1 MTTNISE
8 ELPARKNAPAVGS
21 KSPDKKAEAKGGT
34 PQENSAKRIRQAVY
48 DIRYRARREDVDL
61 RKAYSE
67 YMANS
72 NLSPQ
77 EKTAVREKLFGKQ
90 GGGVSEQYMVTSVDW
105 AEKNFADAYHKVF
118 VEGIKKEEP
127 PIELPYEQELAEE
140 QERKY
145 KVRVFDPKSE
155 KSYVRFAT
163 REKISKLR
171 AKGLKVEMTE
181 HGEAYEGEKKKGE
194 QTAAAMGGGEKK
206 NVKEAKLDPVGK
218 EDGDVDNDGDKDK
231 TDDYLMNRRKAVG
244 KAIAKKKGK
253 KEMSEQSMSDLNAEK
268 RALIRARAEAGMKK
282 LEASGGAIK
291 GIKDLRQKA
300 GVDYENDTNM
310 VKTAPG
316 IYASKGALE
325 ARKSLNQRLD
335 ELPSNIKRKQV
346 QQAADKKMMAAP
358 IPEEFITDGATGT
371 TSTEGQNAREIDVL
385 PDKIAMKLKQVTVM
399 PQDGTNPQAGRAPL
413 MASHQIEGE
422 TIEEGE
428 WFSGLK
434 KKFKDASDAYNNS
447 RGVPSPGQINQ
458 RRSQSPFAKPSG
470 VSVTQTKKPT
480 PKTPYSK
487 GDDGKLTDFGAGGG
501 KAKMAKTGMSA
512 SEVEQQG
519 RANKGK
525 RLPQI
530 DDYSKYHKNSFE
542 PEGEQLTEEE
552 EDRRERY
559 AFMNVA
565 RNLVRAKTGAKR
577 PIAMDPEGTYKKA
590 KEDLAKMV
598 NSENPDKDRKESPCE
613 EKQLSMADTFK
624 QIAENAA
631 DKVKNAA
638 DKDAKDEAEKK
649 LESKQEV
656 KTPTV
661 EPKSKDTTTP
671 NTNLNTTTKSDTKT
685 QSSGGGQTKTSKS
698 SGPSG
703 AAPSSDGGGGG
714 MTNKERIS
722 RVDAGKDPYPMLSQ
736 DEKLRKSL
744 GIRSASEVPDASN
757 LLKKMGLEPGT
768 QPDYLN
774 RNNPENMPRPGAPAP
789 KVKPTPK
796 VKPADLKV
804 KTEGKQLSMT
814 DTIKQITS
822 APKEDTEQLDEFAG
836 KAAAENVEK
845 LLDRGRQVFDRLG
858 IPNNAT
864 SRPTVT
870 KDMQQEKI
878 KKNVK

>member
-72 NLSPQ
+72 NLSAQ

-90 GGGVSEQYMVTSVDW
+90 GGSVSEQYMVTSVDW

-140 QERKY
+140 PERKY

-194 QTAAAMGGGEKK
+194 QTAAAMGGGQKK
-206 NVKEAKLDPVGK
+206 DVKEAKLDPVGQ
-218 EDGDVDNDGDKDK
+218 EDADIDNDGDTDK
-231 TDDYLMNRRKAVG
+231 TDKYLHNRRKAIG

-253 KEMSEQSMSDLNAEK
+253 KVD
-268 RALIRARAEAGMKK
+268 EAF
-282 LEASGGAIK
+282 L
-291 GIKDLRQKA
+291 
-300 GVDYENDTNM
+300 
-310 VKTAPG
+310 
-316 IYASKGALE
+316 
-325 ARKSLNQRLD
+325 
-335 ELPSNIKRKQV
+335 
-346 QQAADKKMMAAP
+346 AD
-358 IPEEFITDGATGT
+358 ATGT

-385 PDKIAMKLKQVTVM
+385 PDKVAKNLKQVTVM
-399 PQDGTNPQAGRAPL
+399 PQDGTNPQVGKAPL
-413 MASHQIEGE
+413 MM
-422 TIEEGE
+422 
-428 WFSGLK
+428 
-434 KKFKDASDAYNNS
+434 
-447 RGVPSPGQINQ
+447 
-458 RRSQSPFAKPSG
+458 SQE
-470 VSVTQTKKPT
+470 
-480 PKTPYSK
+480 
-487 GDDGKLTDFGAGGG
+487 
-501 KAKMAKTGMSA
+501 M
-512 SEVEQQG
+512 
-519 RANKGK
+519 
-525 RLPQI
+525 
-530 DDYSKYHKNSFE
+530 
-542 PEGEQLTEEE
+542 EGEQLTEEE

-598 NSENPDKDRKESPCE
+598 NSDNPDKDKEETPCE

-624 QIAENAA
+624 QIA
-631 DKVKNAA
+631 
-638 DKDAKDEAEKK
+638 
-649 LESKQEV
+649 S
-656 KTPTV
+656 T
-661 EPKSKDTTTP
+661 
-671 NTNLNTTTKSDTKT
+671 
-685 QSSGGGQTKTSKS
+685 
-698 SGPSG
+698 
-703 AAPSSDGGGGG
+703 
-714 MTNKERIS
+714 
-722 RVDAGKDPYPMLSQ
+722 
-736 DEKLRKSL
+736 
-744 GIRSASEVPDASN
+744 
-757 LLKKMGLEPGT
+757 
-768 QPDYLN
+768 
-774 RNNPENMPRPGAPAP
+774 
-789 KVKPTPK
+789 
-796 VKPADLKV
+796 
-804 KTEGKQLSMT
+804 
-814 DTIKQITS
+814 
-822 APKEDTEQLDEFAG
+822 PKEDTEQLDEFLG
-836 KAAAENVEK
+836 PKAAENVK
-845 LLDRGRQVFDRLG
+845 TLLDRGRKVFDRLG
-858 IPNNAT
+858 IPNNTT

>member
-105 AEKNFADAYHKVF
+105 AEKNFANAYHKVF
-118 VEGIKKEEP
+118 VEGIKKEES

-140 QERKY
+140 PERKY

-181 HGEAYEGEKKKGE
+181 HGEAYEGERKKGE

-206 NVKEAKLDPVGK
+206 KDVKEAKLDPVGK

-335 ELPSNIKRKQV
+335 ELPSSIKRKQV

-422 TIEEGE
+422 
-428 WFSGLK
+428 
-434 KKFKDASDAYNNS
+434 
-447 RGVPSPGQINQ
+447 
-458 RRSQSPFAKPSG
+458 
-470 VSVTQTKKPT
+470 
-480 PKTPYSK
+480 
-487 GDDGKLTDFGAGGG
+487 
-501 KAKMAKTGMSA
+501 
-512 SEVEQQG
+512 
-519 RANKGK
+519 
-525 RLPQI
+525 
-530 DDYSKYHKNSFE
+530 
-542 PEGEQLTEEE
+542 QLTEEE

-613 EKQLSMADTFK
+613 EKHLSMADTFK

-845 LLDRGRQVFDRLG
+845 LLNRGRQVFDRLG
-858 IPNNAT
+858 IPNNET

-870 KDMQQEKI
+870 KDQQQEKI

>member
-105 AEKNFADAYHKVF
+105 AEKNFANAYHKVF
-118 VEGIKKEEP
+118 VEGIKKEES

-140 QERKY
+140 PERKY

-181 HGEAYEGEKKKGE
+181 HGEAYEGERKKGE

-206 NVKEAKLDPVGK
+206 KDVKEAKLDPVGK

-244 KAIAKKKGK
+244 KAIANKKKIQ
-253 KEMSEQSMSDLNAEK
+253 KEQTTDY
-268 RALIRARAEAGMKK
+268 RA
-282 LEASGGAIK
+282 S
-291 GIKDLRQKA
+291 
-300 GVDYENDTNM
+300 
-310 VKTAPG
+310 
-316 IYASKGALE
+316 
-325 ARKSLNQRLD
+325 
-335 ELPSNIKRKQV
+335 
-346 QQAADKKMMAAP
+346 MAAP

-413 MASHQIEGE
+413 MASHQI
-422 TIEEGE
+422 
-428 WFSGLK
+428 
-434 KKFKDASDAYNNS
+434 
-447 RGVPSPGQINQ
+447 
-458 RRSQSPFAKPSG
+458 
-470 VSVTQTKKPT
+470 
-480 PKTPYSK
+480 
-487 GDDGKLTDFGAGGG
+487 
-501 KAKMAKTGMSA
+501 
-512 SEVEQQG
+512 
-519 RANKGK
+519 
-525 RLPQI
+525 
-530 DDYSKYHKNSFE
+530 
-542 PEGEQLTEEE
+542 EGEQLTEEE

-613 EKQLSMADTFK
+613 EKQLSM
-624 QIAENAA
+624 
-631 DKVKNAA
+631 
-638 DKDAKDEAEKK
+638 
-649 LESKQEV
+649 
-656 KTPTV
+656 
-661 EPKSKDTTTP
+661 
-671 NTNLNTTTKSDTKT
+671 
-685 QSSGGGQTKTSKS
+685 
-698 SGPSG
+698 
-703 AAPSSDGGGGG
+703 
-714 MTNKERIS
+714 
-722 RVDAGKDPYPMLSQ
+722 
-736 DEKLRKSL
+736 
-744 GIRSASEVPDASN
+744 
-757 LLKKMGLEPGT
+757 
-768 QPDYLN
+768 
-774 RNNPENMPRPGAPAP
+774 
-789 KVKPTPK
+789 
-796 VKPADLKV
+796 
-804 KTEGKQLSMT
+804 T

>member
-72 NLSPQ
+72 NLSAQ

-118 VEGIKKEEP
+118 VEGIKKEES

-140 QERKY
+140 PERKY

-181 HGEAYEGEKKKGE
+181 HGEAYEGERKKGE

-206 NVKEAKLDPVGK
+206 KDVKEAKLDPVGK

-253 KEMSEQSMSDLNAEK
+253 K
-268 RALIRARAEAGMKK
+268 
-282 LEASGGAIK
+282 
-291 GIKDLRQKA
+291 
-300 GVDYENDTNM
+300 VDE
-310 VKTAPG
+310 
-316 IYASKGALE
+316 SFL
-325 ARKSLNQRLD
+325 
-335 ELPSNIKRKQV
+335 
-346 QQAADKKMMAAP
+346 
-358 IPEEFITDGATGT
+358 TDGATGT

-385 PDKIAMKLKQVTVM
+385 PDKVAMKLKQVTVM

-413 MASHQIEGE
+413 MASHQI
-422 TIEEGE
+422 
-428 WFSGLK
+428 
-434 KKFKDASDAYNNS
+434 
-447 RGVPSPGQINQ
+447 
-458 RRSQSPFAKPSG
+458 
-470 VSVTQTKKPT
+470 
-480 PKTPYSK
+480 
-487 GDDGKLTDFGAGGG
+487 
-501 KAKMAKTGMSA
+501 
-512 SEVEQQG
+512 
-519 RANKGK
+519 
-525 RLPQI
+525 
-530 DDYSKYHKNSFE
+530 
-542 PEGEQLTEEE
+542 EGEQLTEEE

-598 NSENPDKDRKESPCE
+598 NSENPDKDKKESPCE
-613 EKQLSMADTFK
+613 EKKLSMADTFK
-624 QIAENAA
+624 QIA
-631 DKVKNAA
+631 
-638 DKDAKDEAEKK
+638 
-649 LESKQEV
+649 
-656 KTPTV
+656 
-661 EPKSKDTTTP
+661 
-671 NTNLNTTTKSDTKT
+671 
-685 QSSGGGQTKTSKS
+685 
-698 SGPSG
+698 
-703 AAPSSDGGGGG
+703 
-714 MTNKERIS
+714 
-722 RVDAGKDPYPMLSQ
+722 
-736 DEKLRKSL
+736 
-744 GIRSASEVPDASN
+744 
-757 LLKKMGLEPGT
+757 
-768 QPDYLN
+768 
-774 RNNPENMPRPGAPAP
+774 
-789 KVKPTPK
+789 
-796 VKPADLKV
+796 
-804 KTEGKQLSMT
+804 
-814 DTIKQITS
+814 S

-836 KAAAENVEK
+836 KAAAANVEK
-845 LLDRGRQVFDRLG
+845 LLDRGRKVFDRLG
-858 IPNNAT
+858 ISNNTTKKPMPGSGTPETQKADQE
-864 SRPTVT
+864 SRRLGQNR
-870 KDMQQEKI
+870 MRQAGY
-878 KKNVK
+878 